1 MTAASPQ
8 APLLSVCIPA
18 YNRGRWLADRVREWL
33 ANASDDG
40 LEVVV
45 SDNASSDDTSAA
57 LSEIS
62 DPRLALLRNDANVGA
77 FENQLRAFEAASG
90 RYVMMLT
97 DKDEILPGGIASA
110 LEALS
115 GLDAVCG
122 EFVLNGDGTS
132 PETVRVDRGFA
143 AFRRHGLAFTHPSG
157 HFFSSAALR
166 EFGLLARLRALDP
179 VVRPYSTDYL
189 VSLALCHGAYAVVD
203 VPFVRMNKP
212 PYEGIAA
219 SVSYRDPSEYYFTP
233 PFLVKE
239 FAEYMR
245 FLRRDTRLSALRRLR
260 LAARLA
266 GGQVFSQMTA
276 WYRWRLES
284 DAMCAWYGMS
294 AEFRE
299 RERGRDLE
307 RDAADALRGMEGVGM
322 LERFAVRTGVARRL
336 RRGSDYVIPANIS
349 GGAK

>member
-1 MTAASPQ
+1 MTEASPQ
-8 APLLSVCIPA
+8 SPLLSVCVPT
-18 YNRGRWLADRVREWL
+18 YNRGGWLAGRIRSWL
-33 ANASDDG
+33 ESAPSSAI
-40 LEVVV
+40 EIVV
-45 SDNASSDDTSAA
+45 SDNASSDGTADAIAA
-57 LSEIS
+57 IS
-62 DPRLALLRNDANVGA
+62 DPRLVLLRNDANVGA
-77 FENQLRAFEAASG
+77 FENQLRAIEAAHG
-90 RYVMMLT
+90 MYVMQLM
-97 DKDEILPGGIASA
+97 DKDEILPGGVEAA

-115 GLDAVCG
+115 GVKAVCG

-132 PETVRVDRGFA
+132 PETVRVSRGFA

-179 VVRPYSTDYL
+179 IVRPYSTDYL
-189 VSLALCHGAYAVVD
+189 VSLALCHGAYAAVD

-239 FAEYMR
+239 FAEYIR
-245 FLRRDTRLSALRRLR
+245 FLRRESRMSALQRLR
-260 LAARLA
+260 LVARLA

-294 AEFRE
+294 PEFRE
-299 RERGRDLE
+299 RERSRDLE
-307 RDAADALRGMEGVGM
+307 SGAADALRNIEGVGR
-322 LERFAVRTGVARRL
+322 LEKFAVRMGVARRL
-336 RRGSDYVIPANIS
+336 RRGDRYEIPSNIK
-349 GGAK
+349 GGA

>member
-1 MTAASPQ
+1 MTGASPQ
-8 APLLSVCIPA
+8 TPLLSVCVPT
-18 YNRGRWLADRVREWL
+18 YNRGEWL
-33 ANASDDG
+33 AGRVRAW
-40 LEVVV
+40 LEAEPSAAFEIVV
-45 SDNASSDDTSAA
+45 SDNASSDCTADAVAA
-57 LSEIS
+57 VS
-62 DPRLALLRNDANVGA
+62 DPRLVLLRNDANVGA
-77 FENQLRAFEAASG
+77 FENQLRAFEAAHG
-90 RYVMMLT
+90 RYVMQLT

-110 LEALS
+110 LAALA
-115 GLDAVCG
+115 GLDAACG

-132 PETVRVDRGFA
+132 PETVRVSRGFA

-166 EFGLLARLRALDP
+166 EFGILARLRALDP

-189 VSLALCHGAYAVVD
+189 VSLALGRGPYAVVD

-239 FAEYMR
+239 FAEYIR
-245 FLRRDTRLSALRRLR
+245 FLRRETRLSAFRRLR
-260 LAARLA
+260 LVARLA

-284 DAMCAWYGMS
+284 DAMCEWYGMS
-294 AEFRE
+294 PEFRRGE
-299 RERGRDLE
+299 RSRDLE
-307 RDAADALRGMEGVGM
+307 RDAAEALRGMAGLGR
-322 LERFAVRTGVARRL
+322 LERFAVRRGVARRL
-336 RRGSDYVIPANIS
+336 RRGGEYEIPSNIR
-349 GGAK
+349 GGA